1 MTDFRPPS
9 RADTH
14 SIVSKAAESVV
25 VANGKSTRNLRTR
38 QESAAAQE
46 RRRISFEMAR
56 FDLFSSAEKG
66 IFEATIKNNP
76 QQIRSL
82 LTGVTSF
89 SINDIRRSVT
99 VRVSYSIN
107 TEKSVKNG
115 PSSYKDYLKSLND
128 RHGSSSRCRSA
139 WKR

>member
-46 RRRISFEMAR
+46 RRGISFQMAR
-56 FDLFSSAEKG
+56 FDLFFKRRKG
-66 IFEATIKNNP
+66 HF
-76 QQIRSL
+76 RSDNKEQP
-82 LTGVTSF
+82 TT
-89 SINDIRRSVT
+89 D
-99 VRVSYSIN
+99 
-107 TEKSVKNG
+107 
-115 PSSYKDYLKSLND
+115 
-128 RHGSSSRCRSA
+128 
-139 WKR
+139 